1 MYLFELSDNF
11 GGQIKLPY
19 STGLIWSYCLQNKTI
34 KDNYDLKGWFYK
46 RESAENILKRIDNPD
61 IIALSNFVWNTQLN
75 HKLAKEIKKRY
86 PKCKVIFGG
95 LGNPNKNR
103 LDNFFEEY
111 DYIDMIVNGEGELTF
126 ENILIESLK
135 DKPDYTNVEGIST
148 KDFITNDRQR
158 IKDID
163 YMPSPYLDGLF
174 DKLIQGSNET
184 FEAPIESVRGCPYQC
199 TFCEIGDLYFQKIAK
214 QSNKKVFE
222 ELDWISKN
230 KIDFVYNADSN
241 FGLLKEHI
249 DIAKY
254 MSNLKNKTGYPD
266 RMMVDWAKSKADKVV
281 ELAQILTDSKLL
293 KGITIALQSVNPDVL
308 KAVHRKNVDDG
319 KLKEFI
325 DLYKDRNLKSYIELI
340 LGLPLETL
348 QSFKDGIYKILD
360 IGFTDFVDIHPLT
373 ALPNTPF
380 FDSEYIKKYGIRL
393 VETAP
398 AFFHHENAEDLINEK
413 EMMVVGSDTMPLDDY
428 VEASLFKWY
437 ISFCEHLGGTSF
449 IALLLDKI
457 YDIKR
462 SDFYDKLYEYSKEN
476 TNTFLGKEYLDTKEA
491 LYLVLDKKQCWGKQ
505 VKDKTGNIFWEF
517 QEATN
522 IKLVGNEDI
531 FYNEIKEFVS
541 KEYSEVDAN
550 LLDDI
555 IEFQLNKISTPNRK
569 YPYKKK
575 FNFNLNDVMNGKKV
589 MNGGHEYTFNHKN
602 YNKDITTWATEVL
615 WWGRKNKSYEV
626 DIVDLQKT
634 TMG

>member
-1 MYLFELSDNF
+1 
-11 GGQIKLPY
+11 
-19 STGLIWSYCLQNKTI
+19 
-34 KDNYDLKGWFYK
+34 
-46 RESAENILKRIDNPD
+46 
-61 IIALSNFVWNTQLN
+61 
-75 HKLAKEIKKRY
+75 
-86 PKCKVIFGG
+86 
-95 LGNPNKNR
+95 
-103 LDNFFEEY
+103 
-111 DYIDMIVNGEGELTF
+111 
-126 ENILIESLK
+126 
-135 DKPDYTNVEGIST
+135 
-148 KDFITNDRQR
+148 
-158 IKDID
+158 
-163 YMPSPYLDGLF
+163 
-174 DKLIQGSNET
+174 
-184 FEAPIESVRGCPYQC
+184 
-199 TFCEIGDLYFQKIAK
+199 
-214 QSNKKVFE
+214 
-222 ELDWISKN
+222 
-230 KIDFVYNADSN
+230 
-241 FGLLKEHI
+241 
-249 DIAKY
+249 

-457 YDIKR
+457 YGIKR

-476 TNTFLGKEYLDTKEA
+476 TNTFLGKEYVDTKEA

-522 IKLVGNEDI
+522 IKLVGNEVMGILIDAI
-531 FYNEIKEFVS
+531 IRGILRVQCVVYR
-541 KEYSEVDAN
+541 YSHHYWVRVVQIN
-550 LLDDI
+550 DI
-555 IEFQLNKISTPNRK
+555 IIQIRLGLR
-569 YPYKKK
+569 
-575 FNFNLNDVMNGKKV
+575 
-589 MNGGHEYTFNHKN
+589 
-602 YNKDITTWATEVL
+602 
-615 WWGRKNKSYEV
+615 
-626 DIVDLQKT
+626 
-634 TMG
+634 

>member
-1 MYLFELSDNF
+1 M
-11 GGQIKLPY
+11 
-19 STGLIWSYCLQNKTI
+19 
-34 KDNYDLKGWFYK
+34 
-46 RESAENILKRIDNPD
+46 
-61 IIALSNFVWNTQLN
+61 SNFVWNTQLN
-75 HKLAKEIKKRY
+75 HKLAKEIKKKY

-103 LDNFFEEY
+103 LGNFFEEN
-111 DYIDMIVNGEGELTF
+111 DYIDIVVNGEGELTF
-126 ENILIESLK
+126 EHILVESLK
-135 DKPDYTNVEGIST
+135 DEPNYKNVEGIST
-148 KDFITNDRQR
+148 RDFITNDRQR

-163 YMPSPYLDGLF
+163 SMPSPYLDGLF
-174 DKLIQGSNET
+174 NKIIDGSSAV
-184 FEAPIESVRGCPYQC
+184 FESTIESVRGCPYQC
-199 TFCEIGDLYFQKIAK
+199 TFCEIGDKYFQKISR
-214 QSNKKVFE
+214 QSNEKVFA

-230 KIDFVYNADSN
+230 KIRLVYNADSN
-241 FGLLKEHI
+241 FGLLPEHI
-249 DIAKY
+249 DIAKHI
-254 MSNLKNKTGYPD
+254 SNLKNKTGYPE
-266 RMMVDWAKSKADKVV
+266 MMNLDWAKSKADKVV
-281 ELAQILTDSKLL
+281 ELARILTKSKLL
-293 KGITIALQSVNPDVL
+293 KGITIALQSTNPDVL
-308 KAVHRKNVDDG
+308 KAVRRKNIDDG

-325 DLYKDRNLKSYIELI
+325 DLYRGENLRSYIELI
-340 LGLPLETL
+340 LGLPQETL

-360 IGFTDFVDIHPLT
+360 IGFTDFVDIHPMT

-380 FDSEYIKKYGIRL
+380 GDPEYIKQYGIRL

-398 AFFHHENAEDLINEK
+398 AFFHHESPEDLIDEK
-413 EMMVVGSDTMPLDDY
+413 ELMVVGSDTMPLDDY

-437 ISFCEHLGGTSF
+437 ISFCEHLGVTSF

-476 TNTFLGKEYLDTKEA
+476 TDTFLGKEYLDTKEA

-522 IKLVGNEDI
+522 IKLIDNEDM
-531 FYNEIKEFVS
+531 FYKEIKEFTL
-541 KEYSEVDAN
+541 KQYSEVDEN
-550 LLDDI
+550 LLDDVI
-555 IEFQLNKISTPNRK
+555 QFQINKISTPNRE

-575 FNFNLNDVMNGKKV
+575 FNFNLNEVMSGKKV
-589 MNGGHEYTFNHKN
+589 KNGGHEYTFNHKN
-602 YNKDITTWATEVL
+602 YNKDITTWATEIL